1 MLVLMLI
8 IFTQQSTKYSHTIFY
23 YIIILLYFLNYCC
36 YLAITHAM
44 RSQLIL
50 STVYATR
57 ATFAANCNL
66 MQPQTKYAL
75 IAVTSLLPRVSS
87 PFCLCPFLCLL
98 NYFGNLIKSAHN
110 ARICLLCMH
119 KFNKIFKQFS
129 SRSLF
134 SHFSTAVQGSGKGRG
149 TEQPLT
155 VANMLATRNNNNKER
170 ICRRIMT

>member
-1 MLVLMLI
+1 MLI

-44 RSQLIL
+44 RSLLIL
-50 STVYATR
+50 SSCNACNFCCKLQFDATTNKICSYR
-57 ATFAANCNL
+57 SHF
-66 MQPQTKYAL
+66 
-75 IAVTSLLPRVSS
+75 SLYFPLFS
-87 PFCLCPFLCLL
+87 PFRLCPFLCLL

-119 KFNKIFKQFS
+119 KFNKIFKQFA
-129 SRSLF
+129 SRSPF
-134 SHFSTAVQGSGKGRG
+134 SHFSTAVQGSGSGRG

-155 VANMLATRNNNNKER
+155 VANMLATSSNSNNNKER